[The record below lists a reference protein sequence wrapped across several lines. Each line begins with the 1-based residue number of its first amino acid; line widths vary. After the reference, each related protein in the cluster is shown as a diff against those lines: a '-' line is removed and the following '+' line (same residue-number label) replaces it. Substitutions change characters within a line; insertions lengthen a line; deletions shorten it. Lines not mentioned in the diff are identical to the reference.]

1 MRLNLK
7 INYPISLIKTL
18 LGFTLTFY
26 IFWYYQ
32 INKSFKM
39 NVTRNTK
46 HSSLIE
52 MLPPEIL
59 EKIFK
64 LLNHIDIRHAKLMCK
79 RWKEIIDNGNLVKK
93 ALGKIIQSLLV
104 RKS

>member
-1 MRLNLK
+1 
-7 INYPISLIKTL
+7 
-18 LGFTLTFY
+18 
-26 IFWYYQ
+26 
-32 INKSFKM
+32 M